1 MRARVHSRVDD
12 PSWYR
17 VDSFVCYSLSN
28 AGGIDK
34 CQGRL
39 RACRL
44 GMGGLHSSV
53 LSTSTGYGICMG
65 YGVWGMGYGVW
76 GMGYGARSMEHG
88 AWNMAYDEVCDVVC
102 DVACDVV

>member
-53 LSTSTGYGICMG
+53 FSTSTGYGICASIVYNLILKAEDKEAKPEG
-65 YGVWGMGYGVW
+65 YDK
-76 GMGYGARSMEHG
+76 AQTKEIP
-88 AWNMAYDEVCDVVC
+88 E
-102 DVACDVV
+102 